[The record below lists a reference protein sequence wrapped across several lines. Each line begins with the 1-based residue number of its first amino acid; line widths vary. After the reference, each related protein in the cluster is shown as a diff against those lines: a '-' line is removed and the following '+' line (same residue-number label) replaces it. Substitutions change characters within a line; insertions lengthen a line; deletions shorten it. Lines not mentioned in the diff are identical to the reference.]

1 MKFQAAVFDLDGTL
15 LNSLEDLAD
24 CMNLALTSQ
33 GFPAHPVAAYKF
45 FVGDGMDILA
55 QRVLPAA
62 AANEE
67 RIQECVQR
75 MRSNYETRWK
85 AKSRAYDGIPELL
98 DGLAARGVTL
108 TVLSNKPDDF
118 TKLIV
123 RELFGKWNWAIVF
136 GSRPGVAKKPDPAGA
151 LEIAK
156 ELGIDPAQALYFG
169 DTNTDMKTARGAG
182 MHAVGCTWGFRPAK
196 ELTDAGAQVLI
207 DKPQDGLQLL

>member
-55 QRVLPAA
+55 QRVLPTA

-67 RIQECVQR
+67 RINECVRR
-75 MRSNYETRWK
+75 MRANYETRWK
-85 AKSRAYDGIPELL
+85 SKSRPYDGIPELL
-98 DGLAARGVTL
+98 DGLTARGVKL

-123 RELFGKWNWAIVF
+123 RELFGQWNWAVVF
-136 GSRPGVAKKPDPAGA
+136 GSRTGIPKKPDPTGA
-151 LEIAK
+151 LEVAK
-156 ELGIDPAQALYFG
+156 ELGLSPEQALYFG
-169 DTNTDMKTARGAG
+169 DTNTDMKTARGAK
-182 MHAVGCTWGFRPAK
+182 MYAVGCTWGFRPAS
-196 ELTDAGAQVLI
+196 ELTEAGAQTLI
-207 DKPQDGLQLL
+207 DHPLQGLQLL